1 MKHLKFLFI
10 FSITSILFLNFS
22 LFAKELPTKAINDNV
37 TENIPSSNPVQAQAP
52 AATESIATE
61 SSRLINDFNF
71 TQLPQTGKKTP
82 SIALLNVLL
91 TLIISVILLKN
102 KFNLKKL
109 SL

>member
-1 MKHLKFLFI
+1 M
-10 FSITSILFLNFS
+10 NFP
-22 LFAKELPTKAINDNV
+22 LFAKELPTKATNDNV

-61 SSRLINDFNF
+61 SSRLINDFNS
-71 TQLPQTGKKTP
+71 TKLPQTGKKTS

-91 TLIISVILLKN
+91 TLITSVILLKN
-102 KFNLKKL
+102 KFNFKKL